1 MADLQNIIQSKI
13 VDTEWDAF
21 WQQLPANVAI
31 LQPENTLI
39 LSLPYAAG
47 SAEDVQLTKM
57 LQACQ
62 LTGYNIVQIE
72 TGQRIAWH
80 LLKDKLSPKYILL
93 LGIAPEQLGIS
104 AMFRL
109 FSPNHFDECTWIP
122 GLSLTEMESQP
133 EVKKQLWLN
142 GLKPVFVD
150 KTA

>member
-1 MADLQNIIQSKI
+1 MADQQNIIQSKI

-21 WQQLPANVAI
+21 WQELPANVAM
-31 LQPENTLI
+31 LQPKDSLV
-39 LSLPYAAG
+39 LSLPYATS
-47 SAEDVQLTKM
+47 SAEDVQLNKM

-62 LTGYNIVQIE
+62 LADYNVVQME
-72 TGQRIAWH
+72 AGQKLAWH
-80 LLKDKLSPKYILL
+80 RLKSKLSPRHILL
-93 LGIAPEQLGIS
+93 LGILPEQLGIS
-104 AMFRL
+104 ALFRL